1 VVSKKVY
8 IVTQGSYSD
17 YRIERVFDDK
27 ALANEYVRVHTEH
40 GGYDYGIEE
49 YDVNASIPR
58 IEIIYT
64 VEVDE
69 NGDEVCRRSSAC
81 DDPEWTSHESSGDSY
96 RRDAVVRGESNRGY
110 DVALKIARDKL
121 AEMKAQRE
129 GI

>member
-8 IVTQGSYSD
+8 IVTSGSYSD
-17 YRIERVFDDK
+17 YSIDRVFDDK
-27 ALANEYVRVHTEH
+27 VLADEYVRIHTEH
-40 GGYDYGIEE
+40 GGYDMRVEE
-49 YDVNASIPR
+49 YDVNAALPR

-69 NGDEVCRRSSAC
+69 TGEEVCRRSSAC
-81 DDPEWTSHESSGDSY
+81 DEPEWTSHESSGESY
-96 RRDAVVRGESNRGY
+96 RRDAIARGGSTRGY